1 MYTDKQKAIKKKRR
15 IPEKNIWIISLIGGS
30 IGTSIGMFIFHHKTK
45 HLNFRLILP
54 SLATITIFLIIY
66 LTTTK

>member
-1 MYTDKQKAIKKKRR
+1 MYIDKQKAIKKKRR

>member
-54 SLATITIFLIIY
+54 FLATITIFLIIY